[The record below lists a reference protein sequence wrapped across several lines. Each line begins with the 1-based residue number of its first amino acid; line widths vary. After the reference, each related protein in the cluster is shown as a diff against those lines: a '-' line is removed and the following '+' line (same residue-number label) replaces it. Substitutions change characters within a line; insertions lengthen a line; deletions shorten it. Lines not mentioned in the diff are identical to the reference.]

1 MAKGPN
7 HQKVLAMRTI
17 IDFRDLGGAFWLA
30 YFPVQRR
37 HRDLPER
44 PVWISTPIVVL
55 EPWEVGQE
63 LGGN

>member
-1 MAKGPN
+1 
-7 HQKVLAMRTI
+7 MRTI
-17 IDFRDLGGAFWLA
+17 IDFRALGGAFWLA

-37 HRDLPER
+37 LRDLPER
-44 PVWISTPIVVL
+44 PEFLSTPIAVL